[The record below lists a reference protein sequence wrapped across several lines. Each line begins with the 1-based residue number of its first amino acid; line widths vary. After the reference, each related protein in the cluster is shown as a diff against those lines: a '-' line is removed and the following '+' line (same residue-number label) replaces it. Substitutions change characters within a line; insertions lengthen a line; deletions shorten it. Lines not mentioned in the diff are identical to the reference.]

1 MNERRRRNRIDR
13 VTTRSGD
20 AGETSLADGR
30 RYPKHHPRIE
40 LAGAL
45 DEANTFIG
53 ALAEDTDESV
63 TKRLRVLQARLFDL
77 GAVVATGH
85 SGIDWHSLA
94 ANVDQDTAKLNARLE
109 PLREF
114 ILPGGGR
121 AAAAAHVARA
131 AVRRTERAWWAAAH
145 ESSELADTG
154 AGVFLNRLSDHL
166 FVLARTLADNEVLW
180 APLQDQASNVAK
192 KPT

>member
-20 AGETSLADGR
+20 AGETSLADGH
-30 RYPKHHPRIE
+30 RYPKHHPKIE

-53 ALAEDTDESV
+53 ALAEETDASV
-63 TKRLRVLQARLFDL
+63 TKHLRILQARLFDL
-77 GAVVATGH
+77 GAVVATGN
-85 SGIDWHSLA
+85 SEIDWHSLA
-94 ANVDQDTAKLNARLE
+94 ANVGQDTTKLNTGLE

-131 AVRRTERAWWAAAH
+131 AVRRAERAWWAAAD
-145 ESSELADTG
+145 ESSQLAATG

-180 APLQDQASNVAK
+180 EPLQNQAPDVSE